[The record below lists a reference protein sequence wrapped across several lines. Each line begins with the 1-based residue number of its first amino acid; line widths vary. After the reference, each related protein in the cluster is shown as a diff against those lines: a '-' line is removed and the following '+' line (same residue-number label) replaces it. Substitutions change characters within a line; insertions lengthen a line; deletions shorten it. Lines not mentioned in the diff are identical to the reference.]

1 LILLEAGRVLQGFR
15 QMVVGWIMD
24 IEFHYYITYIVA
36 LRAGFKPEDA
46 FIIAYS
52 SQYTD
57 DNTTVYTID
66 KGGPGEYSNYISQ
79 TANILKPQKELM
91 RVYPAFHFMPGALGE
106 IAGDCARR
114 RDGKLHLMNT
124 IPDSINSRQILK
136 AALDSHDLCR
146 IGIATHMYAD
156 TFAHQNF
163 VGFEESFN
171 GMKGLFESIVPD
183 IGHADAGYKPD
194 RISLLWEDRRLV
206 QSHSKIDNKERFIEA
221 AQCIYQR
228 YASYLNTSPDSRKT
242 AAQIDKAIGKHED
255 GKKARI
261 DRYKKLIGRGF
272 IQYDKKVWFREAV
285 DRVSVEIQYTGGE
298 DTVPRSETEYVWK
311 GNYKESRWYRFQ
323 EAVKA
328 HQRPA
333 MDTVIGPIFEKMEF
347 NGDFS

>member
-1 LILLEAGRVLQGFR
+1 
-15 QMVVGWIMD
+15 MD

-36 LRAGFKPEDA
+36 LRAGFAPGDA
-46 FIIAYS
+46 YVIAYA

-91 RVYPAFHFMPGALGE
+91 GIYPAFHFMPGTLVE
-106 IAGDCARR
+106 LAGDSARR

-124 IPDSINSRQILK
+124 IPDSMNSRKLLQ
-136 AALDSHDLCR
+136 AALDSHDPYR

-171 GMKGLFESIVPD
+171 GMKGLFEGIVPD

-194 RISLLWEDRRLV
+194 RISLSWEDRRLV

-221 AQCIYQR
+221 ARCIYQR
-228 YASYLNTSPDSRKT
+228 YAGYLNTSQDSRKT
-242 AAQIDKAIGKHED
+242 ATQIDKAIGKHKD
-255 GKKARI
+255 GKNGRI
-261 DRYKKLIGRGF
+261 DRYKKMIGRGF
-272 IQYDKKVWFREAV
+272 IKYDKKDWFREAV
-285 DRVSVEIQYTGGE
+285 DRVSVEIPYAGGE

-333 MDTVIGPIFEKMEF
+333 MDTVIGPIFETMGF
-347 NGDFS
+347 NQDLS

>member
-1 LILLEAGRVLQGFR
+1 VLQGFR

-46 FIIAYS
+46 FIISYA

-57 DNTTVYTID
+57 DNHTVYTIN
-66 KGGPGEYSNYISQ
+66 KGDPDEYSNYISQ
-79 TANILKPQKELM
+79 TSNILKPQKELM
-91 RVYPAFHFMPGALGE
+91 KIYPVFHFMPGTLGE

-124 IPDSINSRQILK
+124 ISDSTNSRQLLG
-136 AALDSHDLCR
+136 AAFDSHDLYR

-194 RISLLWEDRRLV
+194 RISLLWEDQRLV
-206 QSHSKIDNKERFIEA
+206 PAHTEIDNRKRFIEA
-221 AQCIYQR
+221 ARCIYKR
-228 YASYLNTSPDSRKT
+228 YAGYLNTSPDSREVT
-242 AAQIDKAIGKHED
+242 AQIDAAIGKHED
-255 GKKARI
+255 DKDDRI
-261 DRYKKLIGRGF
+261 DRYKDLVGSAF
-272 IQYDKKVWFREAV
+272 IEYDKKDWFEEAV
-285 DRVSVEIQYTGGE
+285 DLVNKEIPYTGGE

-311 GNYKESRWYRFQ
+311 GNYKEKRWYLFQ

-328 HQRPA
+328 HQWLA
-333 MDTVIGPIFEKMEF
+333 MDTVIGPIFETMEF
-347 NGDFS
+347 REGY